1 MLSNVIKGYK
11 HFKLNYPAI
20 ATSLLVEQLNSC
32 TPKDKNNLQVEAE
45 HNMVK
50 LMGKPWWSV
59 EDELV
64 LYVCHIIRFE
74 VK

>member
-1 MLSNVIKGYK
+1 MIKEVVRGYK
-11 HFKLNYPAI
+11 HFKQNYPSI
-20 ATSLLVEQLNSC
+20 ATSLLIEQLSDC
-32 TPKDKNNLQVEAE
+32 DHKTKNNLQFEAE
-45 HNMVK
+45 HNMTK
-50 LMGKPWWSV
+50 LMGKPYWTV